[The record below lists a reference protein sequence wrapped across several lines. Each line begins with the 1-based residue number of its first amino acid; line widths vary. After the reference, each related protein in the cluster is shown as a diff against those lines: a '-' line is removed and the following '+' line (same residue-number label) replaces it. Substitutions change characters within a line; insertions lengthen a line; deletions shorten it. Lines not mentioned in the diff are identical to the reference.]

1 MAVKVNIEFIY
12 IKNSELWAKNM
23 KVSRY
28 KQTHVVEK
36 HDESRDKK
44 LLLNRKE
51 INKIEKLL
59 KDKGTTIVPL
69 EIFTL
74 KNLCVK
80 DENGKIVSPIIENI
94 EIKNDGYCVTWSQ
107 LYWIQ
112 GYAVID
118 DSIYF
123 IGLGEEGSY
132 NVRDQVFHVLN
143 GKGINEKVSREHF
156 IEKMISISTKPILP
170 LSENTFSDE
179 IDIIMGYMLF

>member
-1 MAVKVNIEFIY
+1 MENYE
-12 IKNSELWAKNM
+12 
-23 KVSRY
+23 
-28 KQTHVVEK
+28 
-36 HDESRDKK
+36 KK
-44 LLLNRKE
+44 LGRFT
-51 INKIEKLL
+51 ICA
-59 KDKGTTIVPL
+59 DGAPQSKGRTIKGRRVIAEDYDSSYD

-143 GKGINEKVSREHF
+143 GKGINEKVSCEHF